1 MHPRTTGLFCAVA
14 AIAIVFGLGTSAS
27 AGPVSSQTFAPVAD
41 AFVSSLKPTTNF
53 GSGPR
58 LKMDKSPVLTTYIR
72 FDPGVLSDP
81 VTQATLQ
88 LYSRTSSSIGFDVRA
103 VADNS
108 WQESSITYANA
119 PAASSSS
126 SGSSGPTRS
135 GRWTTVDVT
144 SLVSGNG
151 PVTIAVTTSSMPEL
165 DVDSR
170 QSTKSPKL
178 TVQTSS
184 GDFSAPTVPGNL
196 ALTSA
201 AASSLSA
208 SWSAST
214 DDTGVVGY
222 DLYLNGS
229 AAGSTAGTSYNFGS
243 LSCGT
248 KYTIGVAAYDAA
260 GNHSTRASL
269 DATTSACPDTQ
280 PPSAP
285 TNLAASGAT
294 QTSLNLSW
302 SASADN
308 LGVAGYH
315 VFASNTSVGST
326 GATSYTFNNLTC
338 GTIYTLGVEAYDAAG
353 NVSARSTLTAGTT
366 ACSASTTPPPY
377 RFLYNSDSAPAT
389 VASYGWNLIDV
400 GSQWSA
406 DQLQAGSRGLVWVGD
421 YDNTTCSWEESD
433 AALNSQ
439 VTAARGDAKVFGY
452 FISDEPNPYACPN
465 APAQHKARSD
475 LIHSIDPTKPTVI
488 VLDSNGFT
496 GRNTQ
501 DALDQMPLW
510 KGTAD
515 YIGLDPY
522 PCYQSSPCDYSWID
536 KTIQA
541 ANAAGLN
548 YWGVIQA
555 FNDSSW
561 RWPTADELSHMI
573 NQWGAS
579 KQTGYMTFAWT
590 WSGNNLSSQPTLL
603 SALQAFNSGTSSSAD
618 TTPPTAPTALTKTA
632 ATATSVS
639 LSWTGSTD
647 DVAVTGYNVYRGGNL
662 AGSTT
667 STSYTV
673 GSLACGTSYSFAVE
687 AKDAAGNV
695 STRATLSASTS
706 ACATSDTTAPTTPSG
721 LKTTGATPSSVSI
734 SWTGS
739 TDNVGVA
746 GYGIYL
752 DGALKTSGTQ
762 TSYTLSNLN
771 CGTSYNVAVDAYDAA
786 GNRSSQATLATATS
800 ACPDTLAPTAP
811 VVPAVTGATETSLS
825 VWWGASLD
833 NVGVAGYG
841 LYLNGAKIGTT
852 AGINYTFSGLSC
864 GTGYTLGV
872 DAFDAAGNVSPRS
885 SVVGSTSACTGADP
899 VIAAAGD
906 ICWTDSTTCAGT
918 ATLLD
923 QINPSAVLTLGDN
936 QYDSGT
942 LSDYNAYY
950 KPNWGRHDFQVRPA
964 PGNHEFNTAN
974 AQGYRD
980 YFGARAPGFYYS
992 YDLGSW
998 HLISL
1003 AGDIG
1008 ISASAGS
1015 AQETW
1020 LKADL
1025 AAHPNQCTLA
1035 YWHEPRF
1042 SSGIEHGSDSGVSA
1056 FWNDLYA
1063 AGADI
1068 VLNGH
1073 EHNYERF
1080 APQSPSGTATATG
1093 IREFVVGTG
1102 GVLGGYTFGTPI
1114 ANSEIRNSTTEGVIK
1129 LTLHANGYDWKF
1141 MPVAGSTFTDA
1152 GSGTC

>member
-184 GDFSAPTVPGNL
+184 GDVSAPTVPGNL

-222 DLYLNGS
+222 DLYLNSS

-248 KYTIGVAAYDAA
+248 KYTIGVEAYDAA
-260 GNHSTRASL
+260 GNHSPRASL

-302 SASADN
+302 SPSTDN

-315 VFASNTSVGST
+315 VFANNTSVGST

-338 GTIYTLGVEAYDAAG
+338 GTTYTLGVEANDAAG
-353 NVSARSTLTAGTT
+353 NVSARSILTAGTT

-561 RWPTADELSHMI
+561 RWPTADELSHML

-590 WSGNNLSSQPTLL
+590 WSGNNLSSKAALLAIFRRFNTGAAPRRCVVPKVLGLTL
-603 SALQAFNSGTSSSAD
+603 ARAR
-618 TTPPTAPTALTKTA
+618 
-632 ATATSVS
+632 
-639 LSWTGSTD
+639 
-647 DVAVTGYNVYRGGNL
+647 VAIARANCLDG
-662 AGSTT
+662 
-667 STSYTV
+667 
-673 GSLACGTSYSFAVE
+673 
-687 AKDAAGNV
+687 KV
-695 STRATLSASTS
+695 STRYSTRRR
-706 ACATSDTTAPTTPSG
+706 G
-721 LKTTGATPSSVSI
+721 H
-734 SWTGS
+734 
-739 TDNVGVA
+739 
-746 GYGIYL
+746 
-752 DGALKTSGTQ
+752 
-762 TSYTLSNLN
+762 
-771 CGTSYNVAVDAYDAA
+771 
-786 GNRSSQATLATATS
+786 
-800 ACPDTLAPTAP
+800 
-811 VVPAVTGATETSLS
+811 
-825 VWWGASLD
+825 
-833 NVGVAGYG
+833 
-841 LYLNGAKIGTT
+841 
-852 AGINYTFSGLSC
+852 
-864 GTGYTLGV
+864 
-872 DAFDAAGNVSPRS
+872 
-885 SVVGSTSACTGADP
+885 
-899 VIAAAGD
+899 VIA
-906 ICWTDSTTCAGT
+906 
-918 ATLLD
+918 
-923 QINPSAVLTLGDN
+923 QHPR
-936 QYDSGT
+936 
-942 LSDYNAYY
+942 
-950 KPNWGRHDFQVRPA
+950 PGRR
-964 PGNHEFNTAN
+964 
-974 AQGYRD
+974 
-980 YFGARAPGFYYS
+980 
-992 YDLGSW
+992 L
-998 HLISL
+998 
-1003 AGDIG
+1003 
-1008 ISASAGS
+1008 
-1015 AQETW
+1015 
-1020 LKADL
+1020 
-1025 AAHPNQCTLA
+1025 
-1035 YWHEPRF
+1035 
-1042 SSGIEHGSDSGVSA
+1042 
-1056 FWNDLYA
+1056 
-1063 AGADI
+1063 
-1068 VLNGH
+1068 
-1073 EHNYERF
+1073 
-1080 APQSPSGTATATG
+1080 
-1093 IREFVVGTG
+1093 
-1102 GVLGGYTFGTPI
+1102 
-1114 ANSEIRNSTTEGVIK
+1114 
-1129 LTLHANGYDWKF
+1129 ANGGRVSLVISK
-1141 MPVAGSTFTDA
+1141 GRER
-1152 GSGTC
+1152 

>member
-1 MHPRTTGLFCAVA
+1 MTPPQSSPARSSLPWRDRFLRAAMHPRTTGLFCAVA

-81 VTQATLQ
+81 VT
-88 LYSRTSSSIGFDVRA
+88 
-103 VADNS
+103 
-108 WQESSITYANA
+108 
-119 PAASSSS
+119 S

-184 GDFSAPTVPGNL
+184 GDVSAPTVPGNL

-222 DLYLNGS
+222 DLYLNSS

-260 GNHSTRASL
+260 GNHSPRASL

-475 LIHSIDPTKPTVI
+475 LIHSI
-488 VLDSNGFT
+488 
-496 GRNTQ
+496 
-501 DALDQMPLW
+501 
-510 KGTAD
+510 
-515 YIGLDPY
+515 
-522 PCYQSSPCDYSWID
+522 
-536 KTIQA
+536 
-541 ANAAGLN
+541 
-548 YWGVIQA
+548 
-555 FNDSSW
+555 
-561 RWPTADELSHMI
+561 
-573 NQWGAS
+573 
-579 KQTGYMTFAWT
+579 
-590 WSGNNLSSQPTLL
+590 
-603 SALQAFNSGTSSSAD
+603 
-618 TTPPTAPTALTKTA
+618 
-632 ATATSVS
+632 
-639 LSWTGSTD
+639 
-647 DVAVTGYNVYRGGNL
+647 
-662 AGSTT
+662 
-667 STSYTV
+667 
-673 GSLACGTSYSFAVE
+673 
-687 AKDAAGNV
+687 
-695 STRATLSASTS
+695 
-706 ACATSDTTAPTTPSG
+706 
-721 LKTTGATPSSVSI
+721 
-734 SWTGS
+734 
-739 TDNVGVA
+739 
-746 GYGIYL
+746 
-752 DGALKTSGTQ
+752 
-762 TSYTLSNLN
+762 
-771 CGTSYNVAVDAYDAA
+771 
-786 GNRSSQATLATATS
+786 
-800 ACPDTLAPTAP
+800 
-811 VVPAVTGATETSLS
+811 
-825 VWWGASLD
+825 
-833 NVGVAGYG
+833 
-841 LYLNGAKIGTT
+841 
-852 AGINYTFSGLSC
+852 
-864 GTGYTLGV
+864 
-872 DAFDAAGNVSPRS
+872 
-885 SVVGSTSACTGADP
+885 
-899 VIAAAGD
+899 
-906 ICWTDSTTCAGT
+906 
-918 ATLLD
+918 
-923 QINPSAVLTLGDN
+923 
-936 QYDSGT
+936 
-942 LSDYNAYY
+942 
-950 KPNWGRHDFQVRPA
+950 
-964 PGNHEFNTAN
+964 
-974 AQGYRD
+974 
-980 YFGARAPGFYYS
+980 
-992 YDLGSW
+992 
-998 HLISL
+998 
-1003 AGDIG
+1003 
-1008 ISASAGS
+1008 
-1015 AQETW
+1015 
-1020 LKADL
+1020 
-1025 AAHPNQCTLA
+1025 
-1035 YWHEPRF
+1035 
-1042 SSGIEHGSDSGVSA
+1042 
-1056 FWNDLYA
+1056 
-1063 AGADI
+1063 
-1068 VLNGH
+1068 
-1073 EHNYERF
+1073 
-1080 APQSPSGTATATG
+1080 
-1093 IREFVVGTG
+1093 
-1102 GVLGGYTFGTPI
+1102 
-1114 ANSEIRNSTTEGVIK
+1114 
-1129 LTLHANGYDWKF
+1129 
-1141 MPVAGSTFTDA
+1141 
-1152 GSGTC
+1152 